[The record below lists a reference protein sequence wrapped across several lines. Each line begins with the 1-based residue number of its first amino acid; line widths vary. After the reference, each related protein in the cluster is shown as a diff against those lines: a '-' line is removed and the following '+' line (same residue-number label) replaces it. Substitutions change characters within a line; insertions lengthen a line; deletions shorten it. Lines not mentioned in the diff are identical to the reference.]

1 MKSFQFTNLLF
12 LLFAYILPCIAQSHS
27 DTIPTTL
34 PDGYQL
40 VWHDEFSTDGRPDP
54 NNWSYEEGFVRNHE
68 WQWYQADNARVAD
81 GSLIIT
87 ARIENRPN
95 PMYKANSSK
104 WSEQREHIE
113 CTSACVITKNKQ
125 EFLYGRFQVRARIP
139 AARGSWPAIWLLGN
153 KANYGWPHCGEID
166 IMEFYERDGV
176 RSILANACW
185 GAKDGNASVWD
196 SEIIPFTHFT
206 QKDSLWATQFHIWRM
221 DWTPQS
227 IKLFLDDE
235 LLNEID
241 LCKTI
246 NGKNG
251 NYENP
256 FHKPMYL
263 LLNLAMGSSGG
274 KVNLQAMPM
283 RYEIDYVHVYQ
294 QKYIAK

>member
-1 MKSFQFTNLLF
+1 MKSFTSLLF
-12 LLFAYILPCIAQSHS
+12 LLFAYVIPSIAQSHS
-27 DTIPTTL
+27 DTVPTTL

-40 VWHDEFSTDGRPDP
+40 VWHDEFSIDGRPDP

-87 ARIENRPN
+87 ARVENHPN
-95 PMYKANSSK
+95 PMYKVNSPK
-104 WSEQREHIE
+104 WSERRKQIE
-113 CTSACVITKNKQ
+113 CTSACVISKNKR
-125 EFLYGRFQVRARIP
+125 EFLFGRFLVRARIP

-153 KANYGWPHCGEID
+153 KTNYGWPHCGEID
-166 IMEFYERDGV
+166 MMEFYERDGV

-196 SEIIPFTHFT
+196 TKIIPFTHFT
-206 QKDSLWATQFHIWRM
+206 QKDSLWATQFHIWHM

-241 LCKTI
+241 LSKTI

-274 KVNLQAMPM
+274 KVDLKAMPM
-283 RYEIDYVHVYQ
+283 RYEIDYVRIYQ
-294 QKYIAK
+294 QK